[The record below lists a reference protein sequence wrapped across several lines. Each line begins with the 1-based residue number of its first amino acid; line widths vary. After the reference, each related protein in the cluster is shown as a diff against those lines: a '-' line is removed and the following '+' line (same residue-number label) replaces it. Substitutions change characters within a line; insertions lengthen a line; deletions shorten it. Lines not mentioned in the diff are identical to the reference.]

1 MEKEWKRQKKIERQK
16 LQNKKDRKKH
26 RGRKRKKR
34 IEKEKQKIKT
44 VIKKTKGGSRR
55 QKKKQ
60 KRKSGHEKANIQKI
74 CVSLREQITTKKGK
88 KKTTILSFEQY
99 ILKRYPQNT

>member
-16 LQNKKDRKKH
+16 LQNKKDRRKH

-44 VIKKTKGGSRR
+44 VIKKTKRESRR
-55 QKKKQ
+55 QKKKK
-60 KRKSGHEKANIQKI
+60 KRKSGLEKANIKKI
-74 CVSLREQITTKKGK
+74 CVSLREQIATKKGR
-88 KKTTILSFEQY
+88 KKTTILTFEQY